1 MAAEHVF
8 KAMGT
13 EAHVLVVGHTDNE
26 EGRLLD
32 YARERIERLEAKWS
46 RFRPTSELRRLNAAA
61 GRPVVVSQDT
71 FNVVAHAVDGWYLTA
86 GRYDPT
92 ILDALIAAGYD
103 RTFDELDRPP
113 APTQPAQ
120 RAPGCA
126 EIIMSQSVNTITLPR
141 GVQLDLGGIGKGYAA
156 DLVTAEL
163 LALGARGALVS
174 IGGDIR
180 CAGTAPWDVGWLI
193 EIEDPVDP
201 DVTTA
206 RLGLAD
212 GAVVTTTPLKR
223 TWKTADDTTAHHLI
237 DPATG
242 LPADTGLSA
251 VTVVA
256 GEAWWAE
263 VLAKAAYLAGP
274 ADGVR
279 LLAGLGVTGILFDDQ
294 GRAHNVDRLEA
305 FSRQT

>member
-1 MAAEHVF
+1 
-8 KAMGT
+8 MGT
-13 EAHVLVVGHTDNE
+13 EAHVLIVGHTDNE
-26 EGRLLD
+26 EAQLLD
-32 YARERIERLEAKWS
+32 YARQRIDGLEAKWS

-92 ILDALIAAGYD
+92 VLDALIAAGYD
-103 RTFDELDRPP
+103 RTFDDIRRDRPP
-113 APTQPAQ
+113 ARTHPAE

-126 EIIMSQSVNTITLPR
+126 EIILSQTANTIILPH

-193 EIEDPVDP
+193 EIEDPANP
-201 DVTTA
+201 DATAA

-223 TWKTADDTTAHHLI
+223 TWTTADNTTAHHLI

-263 VLAKAAYLAGP
+263 VLAKAAFLAGP
-274 ADGVR
+274 VDGLR
-279 LLAGLGVTGILFDDQ
+279 LLSGLGVTGILFDED

-305 FSRQT
+305 FSRQP

>member
-1 MAAEHVF
+1 
-8 KAMGT
+8 MGT
-13 EAHVLVVGHTDNE
+13 EAVVLVVAATDADSR
-26 EGRLLD
+26 RLLD
-32 YARERIERLEAKWS
+32 YAVERVNALEAKWS
-46 RFRPTSELRRLNAAA
+46 RFRPTSELRRLNAAS

-71 FNVVAHAVDGWYLTA
+71 FNVVAHAVDGWYLTE

-92 ILDALIAAGYD
+92 ILAALIAAGYD
-103 RTFDELDRPP
+103 RSFDDLEPTAPRP
-113 APTQPAQ
+113 TE

-126 EIIMSQSVNTITLPR
+126 AIVLAQSVNTIMLPA

-193 EIEDPVDP
+193 EIEDPFDEKA
-201 DVTTA
+201 TAA

-223 TWKTADDTTAHHLI
+223 TWTTADNTKAHHLI

-242 LPADTGLSA
+242 LPADTGLAA

-263 VLAKAAYLAGP
+263 VLAKAAYLAG
-274 ADGVR
+274 ATDGCR
-279 LLAGLGVTGILFDDQ
+279 LLANLEVTGILFDDD
-294 GRAHNVDRLEA
+294 GAAHHVDRLEA
-305 FSRQT
+305 FSQ

>member
-1 MAAEHVF
+1 
-8 KAMGT
+8 MGT
-13 EAHVLVVGHTDNE
+13 DAHVIVVAATDKD
-26 EGRLLD
+26 GARLID
-32 YARERIERLEAKWS
+32 YAVERVEALEAKWS
-46 RFRPTSELRRLNAAA
+46 RFRPTSELRRLNAAN

-71 FNVVAHAVDGWYLTA
+71 FNVVAHAVDGWHLTD

-92 ILDALIAAGYD
+92 ILEALLAAGYD
-103 RTFDELDRPP
+103 RSFEDLRRPSRRP
-113 APTQPAQ
+113 SPP

-126 EIIMSQSVNTITLPR
+126 DIVLAQSANTIFLPT

-156 DLVTAEL
+156 DLVTTEL

-180 CAGTAPWDVGWLI
+180 CAGLAPWDVGWLI
-193 EIEDPVDP
+193 EIEDPFDEA
-201 DVTTA
+201 VTTA

-223 TWKTADDTTAHHLI
+223 TWTTDDDTTAHHLI

-242 LPADTGLSA
+242 RPARTGLAA

-263 VLAKAAYLAGP
+263 VLAKAAFLAGP
-274 ADGVR
+274 VDGAR
-279 LLAGLGVTGILFDDQ
+279 LLNSHGVTGILFDDE
-294 GRAHNVDRLEA
+294 GVAHHVDRLEA
-305 FSRQT
+305 FSR

>member
-1 MAAEHVF
+1 
-8 KAMGT
+8 MGT
-13 EAHVLVVGHTDNE
+13 EAHVLVVGHTDAE

-32 YARERIERLEAKWS
+32 YARSRIDGLEAKWS
-46 RFRPTSELRRLNAAA
+46 RFRPTSEVRRLNAAS

-71 FNVVAHAVDGWYLTA
+71 FNVVAHAVDGWYLTG

-92 ILDALIAAGYD
+92 VLGALIAAGYD
-103 RTFDELDRPP
+103 RTFDDIDRPSPSP
-113 APTQPAQ
+113 AEP
-120 RAPGCA
+120 APGCA
-126 EIIMSQSVNTITLPR
+126 EIVMAQATNTIILPH

-156 DLVTAEL
+156 DLLTAEL

-193 EIEDPVDP
+193 EIEDPANP
-201 DVTTA
+201 DNAVA

-223 TWKTADDTTAHHLI
+223 TWTMADGTTAHHLI

-242 LPADTGLSA
+242 LPARTGLSA

-263 VLAKAAYLAGP
+263 VLAKAAYLAG
-274 ADGVR
+274 AEGGVR
-279 LLAGLGVTGILFDDQ
+279 LLSSLGVTGILFDDE
-294 GRAHNVDRLEA
+294 GRAHDVDRLEA
-305 FSRQT
+305 FTR